1 MDQQK
6 KNQLKI
12 GAIIGVI
19 IIAIIIYFIIVNKEN
34 YYENAAGSWG
44 VPGFRTKRW
53 YFRRP
58 YVNRTNFK
66 NSWNCNQGTD
76 IVSPIDDPS
85 KYYCQ
90 RWDPAIGD
98 YYHYLGEKN
107 SNEMWDGKYFDKQHI
122 SYLGASEY

>member
-1 MDQQK
+1 MNQQA
-6 KNQLKI
+6 KI
-12 GAIIGVI
+12 NY
-19 IIAIIIYFIIVNKEN
+19 IIAIIAVFIIVVLFTSINNGKDN

-44 VPGFRTKRW
+44 VPGFKTKRW

-90 RWDPAIGD
+90 RWDASIGD
-98 YYHYLGEKN
+98 YYHYLGQKD
-107 SNEMWDGKYFDKQHI
+107 SDQMWDGKYFDQV
-122 SYLGASEY
+122 YQPYVEAN